1 MQFGTTEM
9 SDTRTSIFTF
19 TLTQMDMV
27 MVNLDAFDRALLVE
41 CEASSS
47 IADKLL
53 GLECIARRL
62 EQAALRERG
71 ER

>member
-1 MQFGTTEM
+1 MQLDTTDIAETC
-9 SDTRTSIFTF
+9 TRIFKV

-27 MVNLDAFDRALLVE
+27 MVNLDSFDRALLVE